1 MRKFTAAF
9 AFACALL
16 TNGAMATETWDMAT
30 PYADFEFHTKNIRQF
45 AQDVSELSGQKL
57 EIKVHS
63 GQSLIRHPEI
73 KNAVRGRQIPIGEFL
88 MARLSN
94 EHPAYELDALP
105 FFASSYEEAWALWE
119 AQRDFVQEHLGKQG
133 LRVLFAVAWPPQG
146 LFAKQEITSVDQL
159 KGLRFRTYNTV
170 TERMARQLGMVPTQT
185 EATEM
190 ATAFITGRID
200 AMMTSPS
207 GGAKNKAWDWSSHFY
222 HVQAWLPR
230 NIVVVNER
238 IFNGL
243 DEDVQEAVLQ
253 AAAKAEKRGWE
264 MSRSDTQEGVD
275 LLVEGGMKG
284 ITPTP
289 ELLDGFK
296 KVGEQLVQE
305 WLKNAGDEGKAMVEA
320 YHEKLAEN
328 AQR

>member
-1 MRKFTAAF
+1 MRKIITAL
-9 AFACALL
+9 ACALL
-16 TNGAMATETWDMAT
+16 TSGAAVAETWDMAT
-30 PYADFEFHTKNIRQF
+30 PYPDFEFHTHNIRQF
-45 AQDVSELSGQKL
+45 AEDVSELSGQKL
-57 EIKVHS
+57 QIKVHS

-73 KNAVRGRQIPIGEFL
+73 KNAIRSRQIPIGEFL

-119 AQRDFVQEHLGKQG
+119 VQREFVKEHLGKQG
-133 LRVLFAVAWPPQG
+133 LRVLFAVPWPPQG

-159 KGLRFRTYNTV
+159 KGLRFRTYNTA

-230 NIVVVNER
+230 NIIVVNER
-238 IFNGL
+238 IFDRL
-243 DEDVQEAVLQ
+243 DKDVQEAVLQ
-253 AAAKAEKRGWE
+253 AAAKAEQRGWE
-264 MSRSDTQEGVD
+264 MSKSDTQEGVD

-284 ITPTP
+284 ITPSA
-289 ELLDGFK
+289 ELVEGFK
-296 KVGEQLVQE
+296 DVGRVLVDE
-305 WLKNAGDEGKAMVEA
+305 WLRNAGEEGKAVVDA

-328 AQR
+328 AGR